1 MATLLNP
8 SSLLLPPK
16 AKPLLPTRLQL
27 GLNSL
32 TRRLPSTPAPLPR
45 IVKAAALDSDYSPKR
60 SSSNEPRETIML
72 PGCDYNHWLIVME
85 FPKDPAPTREQM
97 IETYLNTLAT
107 VLGSMEEAKK
117 NMYAFSTTTYTGFQC
132 TVSEET
138 SEKFKGLPGVL
149 WVLPDSYIDV
159 KNKDYGGDK
168 YINGEII
175 PCKYPTYQ
183 PKPRKDS
190 KYTKAISKSIGIII
204 LTRVDRC
211 FAARTSGTL
220 RKLILLFGML
230 SESLFWGKAI
240 VPLSVLSLAW
250 NLGDSATTIVSG
262 FEKRTK
268 RSTCL
273 PGMRPTLSAA
283 INSVGFG
290 GVENVRVGYR
300 KRIVGGFI
308 VFFS

>member
-1 MATLLNP
+1 MATLNA
-8 SSLLLPPK
+8 SLLPK
-16 AKPLLPTRLQL
+16 NLISSSFIYAESSMRSSAPIYASISRVPLVSPFR
-27 GLNSL
+27 LNSL
-32 TRRLPSTPAPLPR
+32 SYVSSRPSSNSSASWTPIR
-45 IVKAAALDSDYSPKR
+45 AAVDRDYTSRR
-60 SSSNEPRETIML
+60 SSGSNEPRETILL

-132 TVSEET
+132 TVDEET

-183 PKPRKDS
+183 PKQRGGS
-190 KYTKAISKSIGIII
+190 KYESRRYERRRAGPPPER
-204 LTRVDRC
+204 TRPRQE
-211 FAARTSGTL
+211 ATQPESA
-220 RKLILLFGML
+220 
-230 SESLFWGKAI
+230 SE
-240 VPLSVLSLAW
+240 
-250 NLGDSATTIVSG
+250 
-262 FEKRTK
+262 
-268 RSTCL
+268 
-273 PGMRPTLSAA
+273 
-283 INSVGFG
+283 
-290 GVENVRVGYR
+290 
-300 KRIVGGFI
+300 
-308 VFFS
+308 

>member
-1 MATLLNP
+1 MATAFAFSLVPKTLICSGLPLPKPSPKPRLHLSSPFRFNP
-8 SSLLLPPK
+8 LSSSSLGTPWCSRTPS
-16 AKPLLPTRLQL
+16 
-27 GLNSL
+27 GSL
-32 TRRLPSTPAPLPR
+32 VRAGIRDEEYST
-45 IVKAAALDSDYSPKR
+45 KR
-60 SSSNEPRETIML
+60 SSSSEPRDTIML

-97 IETYLNTLAT
+97 IDTYLNTLAT

-183 PKPRKDS
+183 PKQRGPKYANRRYERRTDSRPQPRQS
-190 KYTKAISKSIGIII
+190 RPAP
-204 LTRVDRC
+204 
-211 FAARTSGTL
+211 
-220 RKLILLFGML
+220 
-230 SESLFWGKAI
+230 SES
-240 VPLSVLSLAW
+240 SS
-250 NLGDSATTIVSG
+250 
-262 FEKRTK
+262 R
-268 RSTCL
+268 
-273 PGMRPTLSAA
+273 
-283 INSVGFG
+283 
-290 GVENVRVGYR
+290 
-300 KRIVGGFI
+300 
-308 VFFS
+308 

>member
-1 MATLLNP
+1 MATSLNP
-8 SSLLLPPK
+8 SSLLLPS
-16 AKPLLPTRLQL
+16 KPFLSTRPQL
-27 GLNSL
+27 TPPPAVRVNSL
-32 TRRLPSTPAPLPR
+32 IRYLPSSSSTRPPR
-45 IVKAAALDSDYSPKR
+45 VIKAAALDSDYSPKR

-183 PKPRKDS
+183 PKARKESKYVSKKYERRKDGPPAGQFRPKQEAS
-190 KYTKAISKSIGIII
+190 Q
-204 LTRVDRC
+204 
-211 FAARTSGTL
+211 
-220 RKLILLFGML
+220 
-230 SESLFWGKAI
+230 SEPS
-240 VPLSVLSLAW
+240 S
-250 NLGDSATTIVSG
+250 
-262 FEKRTK
+262 
-268 RSTCL
+268 
-273 PGMRPTLSAA
+273 
-283 INSVGFG
+283 
-290 GVENVRVGYR
+290 
-300 KRIVGGFI
+300 
-308 VFFS
+308 

>member
-1 MATLLNP
+1 MATSLNP
-8 SSLLLPPK
+8 SSLLLPS
-16 AKPLLPTRLQL
+16 KPFLSTRPQL
-27 GLNSL
+27 TPPPAVRVNSL
-32 TRRLPSTPAPLPR
+32 IRYLPSSSSTRPPR
-45 IVKAAALDSDYSPKR
+45 VIKAAALDSDYSPKR

-168 YINGEII
+168 YINGE
-175 PCKYPTYQ
+175 KMVLQ
-183 PKPRKDS
+183 PDS
-190 KYTKAISKSIGIII
+190 SGRSKKQVNRNHHLDKFMHG
-204 LTRVDRC
+204 
-211 FAARTSGTL
+211 SGQIVL
-220 RKLILLFGML
+220 GKQMSLLFMFWKLML
-230 SESLFWGKAI
+230 
-240 VPLSVLSLAW
+240 
-250 NLGDSATTIVSG
+250 
-262 FEKRTK
+262 
-268 RSTCL
+268 
-273 PGMRPTLSAA
+273 
-283 INSVGFG
+283 
-290 GVENVRVGYR
+290 
-300 KRIVGGFI
+300 
-308 VFFS
+308 

>member
-1 MATLLNP
+1 MSTLYTP
-8 SSLLLPPK
+8 SLLTP
-16 AKPLLPTRLQL
+16 KPLLSPRPQLTL
-27 GLNSL
+27 GLRVSSPSI
-32 TRRLPSTPAPLPR
+32 RLPSRFRSRSILT
-45 IVKAAALDSDYSPKR
+45 VKAGPTDSEYSSKR

-168 YINGEII
+168 YVNGEII
-175 PCKYPTYQ
+175 PCTYPTYQ
-183 PKPRKDS
+183 PNKRKES
-190 KYTKAISKSIGIII
+190 KYVSKRYERRRDGPPPEQ
-204 LTRVDRC
+204 RRPRQ
-211 FAARTSGTL
+211 AAA
-220 RKLILLFGML
+220 K
-230 SESLFWGKAI
+230 SES
-240 VPLSVLSLAW
+240 S
-250 NLGDSATTIVSG
+250 SA
-262 FEKRTK
+262 
-268 RSTCL
+268 
-273 PGMRPTLSAA
+273 
-283 INSVGFG
+283 
-290 GVENVRVGYR
+290 
-300 KRIVGGFI
+300 
-308 VFFS
+308 